1 MLPAAPAANHSLPHF
16 QALYASHHSWLL
28 NWLKRRLH
36 DAGLAGDLAQDTFIK
51 ILLAGN
57 SGEIMQPR
65 PFLATIARRLLAN
78 HCRREELEHAYIEA
92 LLHQPEV
99 QAPSPE
105 TMAIL
110 LESLQRIDQALG
122 TLPHKARAAF
132 LMAHLDGMSY
142 AEIADELATTT
153 HSVKKY
159 LSKANLLCFFAVP
172 DFAAP

>member
-1 MLPAAPAANHSLPHF
+1 MLVANSPTPDF
-16 QALYASHHSWLL
+16 QTLYASHHSWLL
-28 NWLKRRLH
+28 HWLKRRLH

-57 SGEIMQPR
+57 SREIAQPR

-78 HCRREELEHAYIEA
+78 HCRREELEQAYIEA
-92 LLHQPEV
+92 LLHQPEA

-105 TMAIL
+105 TMAIV

-122 TLPHKARAAF
+122 KLPAKARAAF

-159 LSKANLLCFFAVP
+159 LSRANLLCFFAVP
-172 DFAAP
+172 DFAVS